1 MSETKYDKRKIKYEA
16 FFFEDP
22 DQIAKD
28 FKTPYKN
35 VFCHH
40 TTISYLPEDLINE
53 DLLGISLDVVVT
65 GRLTTD
71 KVDLLIV
78 KDADYIEKKDL
89 HITLS
94 TVEGVEPKYSN
105 EAIKENRDKIVYYEE
120 EILLPARYGYYDG
133 NNIVYEK

>member
-1 MSETKYDKRKIKYEA
+1 MSKRQIKYEG
-16 FFFEDP
+16 FFFNDP

-40 TTISYLPEDLINE
+40 VTISYLPEDLILE
-53 DLLGISLDVVVT
+53 HLLGIDLNVVVT

-78 KDADYIEKKDL
+78 KDAEYIEKKDL

-94 TVEGVEPKYSN
+94 TIEGVEPKYSN
-105 EAIKENRDKIVYYEE
+105 EAIKENRDKILYYEE
-120 EILLPARYGYYDG
+120 ELLLPARYGYYDG
-133 NNIVYEK
+133 NQVVYE